1 MIREKNEMKVNME
14 YKIENRKILL
24 KDDDQGVKQYSSIA
38 RLLHNSSSD
47 NLFVVSVNEIKVLP
61 SKNGEISTR
70 MLQKIVEN
78 HELLIKFI
86 DLFEWDGNF
95 TIYSNQESK
104 LDAFIWVMK
113 NWSDDW
119 SASPFSDSFYSSKNI
134 GWGHKPEG
142 SLRVSDHWNF
152 NTRDE
157 RENGISTG
165 QHCRT
170 SEPLDGWAVCR
181 FENGMYHLVEKF

>member
-1 MIREKNEMKVNME
+1 MKVNME

-119 SASPFSDSFYSSKNI
+119 SVSPFSDSFYSSKNI

-152 NTRDE
+152 NTRYE
-157 RENGISTG
+157 RENGISNG
-165 QHCRT
+165 QHCPT
-170 SEPLDGWAVCR
+170 SEPFEGWAVCR